1 MHLAVLDK
9 EIELVRVLH
18 QNKANAKIKNND
30 GYSAI
35 DFCFSD
41 LDQVL
46 LRYFRSLA
54 EYRKEFQQL

>member
-18 QNKANAKIKNND
+18 QNKASALIKNKD
-30 GYSAI
+30 DYSPI

-41 LDQVL
+41 LDKVL
-46 LRYFRSLA
+46 LRYFRSLP
-54 EYRKEFQQL
+54 EYRKEFQQ